1 MYTKLTIPERL
12 KDLRVSDRHLTL
24 QELSEQTK
32 ISKSALG
39 KYESDGYKDISPFA
53 IATLAEFYGVS
64 TDYLMG
70 LTENKNHPDT
80 DISKLHLSDGMLEL
94 LASGR
99 INNRLL
105 CELAT
110 HKDFQRL
117 MVDIEIY
124 VDRIAN
130 MRIEEYNLVLE
141 ATRRIIMER
150 YSPDENDLHLRT
162 LEVSQVQED
171 EYFNYIV
178 HNDIDC
184 IMKDIQQEHSK
195 DKTTADEMPTLE
207 QVKKELEDSMDYASS
222 DEAFVH
228 QICNELDIP
237 FEKLSSEEYTTLIG
251 LLHKSPLLSTSQNMR
266 GKKGNKKG

>member
-70 LTENKNHPDT
+70 LTENKKHPDT
-80 DISKLHLSDGMLEL
+80 DISKLHLSDSMLEL

-141 ATRRIIMER
+141 ATRRIIMDR

-162 LEVSQVQED
+162 LKSHR
-171 EYFNYIV
+171 YRNMI
-178 HNDIDC
+178 
-184 IMKDIQQEHSK
+184 
-195 DKTTADEMPTLE
+195 
-207 QVKKELEDSMDYASS
+207 KKL
-222 DEAFVH
+222 V
-228 QICNELDIP
+228 
-237 FEKLSSEEYTTLIG
+237 
-251 LLHKSPLLSTSQNMR
+251 
-266 GKKGNKKG
+266 